1 MAGEYADGDDA
12 AVRAA
17 IMQARVT
24 GSEAAEVHQDMRKN
38 VLLSRVVIRA
48 ARQSVSEALQTIEEV
63 EALIAR

>member
-17 IMQARVT
+17 IVQARVT

-38 VLLSRVVIRA
+38 VLLSRVVIREA
-48 ARQSVSEALQTIEEV
+48 KQSVSEALHTIEDV